1 MRKIRTETRWEH
13 LAYVLA
19 EKRRR
24 AMLAAVAQE
33 GFWVIPNPPISR
45 GEG

>member
-1 MRKIRTETRWEH
+1 MRKIVHEVRWEH
-13 LAYVLA
+13 LEYVLA

-33 GFWVIPNPPISR
+33 GFRILEKVA
-45 GEG
+45 